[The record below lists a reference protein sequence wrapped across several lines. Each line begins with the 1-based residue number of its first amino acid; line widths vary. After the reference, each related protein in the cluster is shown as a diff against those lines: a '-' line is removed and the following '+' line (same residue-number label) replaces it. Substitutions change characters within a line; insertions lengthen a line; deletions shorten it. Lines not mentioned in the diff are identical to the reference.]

1 MATVVVF
8 HHAQGLTPGVVAFA
22 DRVRQAGHRVH
33 TPDVFAGQQFATIDA
48 GIAYVQQIGFGAC
61 IERAVAAV
69 ADLPVDVVYLG
80 MSLGVLPAQFLAQ
93 QRAGVRG
100 AQLLHAC
107 VPVSEFG
114 DEWPATV
121 PVQVHAM
128 ADDPFFVGDGD
139 LAAAQ
144 ALVAQAPLAELF
156 LYAGDGHLFSDASV
170 AEYDAV
176 ATATMLQR
184 ITAFLAA
191 LDK

>member
-1 MATVVVF
+1 MATIIVF

-22 DRVRQAGHRVH
+22 DQLRQAGHTVH
-33 TPDVFAGQQFATIDA
+33 TPDLFAGQQFATLDA
-48 GIAYVQQIGFGAC
+48 GVAHVQQLGFATC
-61 IERAVAAV
+61 IERAEAAI
-69 ADLPVDVVYLG
+69 ADLPTDAVYLG
-80 MSLGVLPAQFLAQ
+80 MSLGVLPAQLFAQ
-93 QRAGVRG
+93 QRDGARG
-100 AQLLHAC
+100 ALLLHAC

-114 DEWPATV
+114 EQWPATV

-144 ALVAQAPLAELF
+144 ALVAETPQAELF
-156 LYAGDGHLFSDASV
+156 LYPGDQHLFNDVSLPA
-170 AEYDAV
+170 YDAD

>member
-156 LYAGDGHLFSDASV
+156 LYPGDQHLFNDVSLPA
-170 AEYDAV
+170 YDAD

>member
-8 HHAQGLTPGVVAFA
+8 HHVLGLTTGVQALA
-22 DRVRQAGHRVH
+22 ERLRVAGHSVH
-33 TPDVFAGQQFATIDA
+33 TPDLFDGQTFATIDA
-48 GIAYVQQIGFGAC
+48 GIAHAQAIGFGTC
-61 IERAVAAV
+61 IERGVQSV
-69 ADLPVDVVYLG
+69 ADLPADVVYMG
-80 MSLGVLPAQFLAQ
+80 MSMGVLPAQLLAQ
-93 QRAGVRG
+93 TRVGARG
-100 AQLLHAC
+100 ALLLHGC

-114 DEWPATV
+114 DEWPAAV

-176 ATATMLQR
+176 ATATMIQR